1 MKIVRPLCRLSTL
14 CDSFTP
20 FRTEYAQSAAYSS
33 LIPSLKSGGL
43 NEKMCN
49 TTRQPNRQYSIHPFN
64 YTDPFLLEHQLTS
77 DEKMIQT
84 TAHDFAQNA
93 LLPRVKTGFRN
104 ETFDKN
110 IMKEMGAVGLLGPTL
125 TDYGCSGV
133 NYVSYGLIMREIE
146 RVDSGYRSAASV
158 QSSLVMLP
166 IYQFGSK
173 TQKERFLPDLAKGNL
188 VGCFGLTEPNHGSD
202 PSNMSTTAVRSGDHY
217 ILNGSKNWITNS
229 PIADVFIV
237 WAKVV
242 GGVGDNVDS
251 NPDSGLRSK
260 QESQQNDIRGF
271 ILEKHMDGLS
281 APKIDGKFSLR
292 SSITGMIF
300 MDNVKVPVENMLPL
314 VKGLKGPFTCLN
326 NARYGIAW
334 GALGAA
340 EDCYHRARTYCLER
354 IQFNRPLA
362 ANQLIQMK
370 LANMITDISLGLQAN
385 IRTGRLLDNNILI
398 PETISIIK
406 RNNCEKA
413 LHIARTARD
422 MLGGN
427 GISDDY
433 HIIRHMMN
441 LEAVNTYEGT
451 SDIHGLIIGRG
462 ITGHSAF

>member
-1 MKIVRPLCRLSTL
+1 MMKHTKLLSGFSKFFKQQLRPYTIHKLRRTTFSGVSSY
-14 CDSFTP
+14 SFR
-20 FRTEYAQSAAYSS
+20 FA
-33 LIPSLKSGGL
+33 SGIL
-43 NEKMCN
+43 HK
-49 TTRQPNRQYSIHPFN
+49 FN
-64 YTDPFLLEHQLTS
+64 YSDPFLLEDQLS
-77 DEKMIQT
+77 DDEKMIRD
-84 TAHDFAQNA
+84 TAHDFSQNA
-93 LLPRVKTGFRN
+93 LLPRVKPAFRN

-110 IMKEMGAVGLLGPTL
+110 IMKEMGAMGLLGPTL
-125 TDYGCSGV
+125 SDYGCSGV

-166 IYQFGSK
+166 IYQFGSAE
-173 TQKERFLPDLAKGNL
+173 QKERFLPDLAKGNL
-188 VGCFGLTEPNHGSD
+188 IGCFGLTEPDHGSD
-202 PSNMSTTAVRSGDHY
+202 PSNMSTKAKRVGDHY

-229 PIADVFIV
+229 PIADVFII
-237 WAKVV
+237 WAK
-242 GGVGDNVDS
+242 D
-251 NPDSGLRSK
+251 P
-260 QESQQNDIRGF
+260 QNDIRGF
-271 ILEKHMDGLS
+271 ILEKHMEGLS

-292 SSITGMIF
+292 ASTTGMIF
-300 MDNVKVPVENMLPL
+300 MDNVKVPRENMLPL

-340 EDCYHRARTYCLER
+340 EDCYFRARTYCLER
-354 IQFNRPLA
+354 KQFGRPLA

-370 LANMITDISLGLQAN
+370 LTDMLTDISLGMQAN
-385 IRTGRLLDNNILI
+385 LRTGRLLDNKTLI

-406 RNNCEKA
+406 RNNCQKA

-433 HIIRHMMN
+433 HVIRHMMN